1 MKWVTWENVGVDRI
15 ACAWLIRKHIDTKA
29 KFLFVPKGTQ
39 SLPAGAE
46 LTMSQVVS
54 VVLFNF
60 FIVFPLFGTFVASF
74 AAFYRRFLRN
84 SNQAAAARR
93 SQRSRQGT
101 QKRPTSRP
109 STARARR

>member
-1 MKWVTWENVGVDRI
+1 VFTTIYV
-15 ACAWLIRKHIDTKA
+15 LIT
-29 KFLFVPKGTQ
+29 P
-39 SLPAGAE
+39 LPAGAE

-93 SQRSRQGT
+93 AQRSRQGT
-101 QKRPTSRP
+101 QKRPSSRP